1 MHAIVTRKLFF
12 SPSSDPLLSNRG
24 GRARKTK
31 SSFFVLSPRTI
42 LLSDEKS
49 EETGIPLAHFG
60 NSPRSSTSNSRFKT
74 RTRRFFFFFNPEIK
88 FFRSNSRSAMIDQRH
103 RKIHRGPSTPPP
115 RRIPATPRRKQN
127 NRATS
132 RPQFDRSASWSV
144 ESRDNICPGAKS
156 LPRREGSVILIA
168 ASLSSNGV

>member
-60 NSPRSSTSNSRFKT
+60 NSPRSSTSYSRFKT
-74 RTRRFFFFFNPEIK
+74 RTRRFFFFLIQKSSSFDQIPGARWSINVTAKYTAVHRLHPLVESPQPRVVNKTIEPRADRNSIVPRHG
-88 FFRSNSRSAMIDQRH
+88 RS
-103 RKIHRGPSTPPP
+103 
-115 RRIPATPRRKQN
+115 
-127 NRATS
+127 NRATIFVLA
-132 RPQFDRSASWSV
+132 RNP
-144 ESRDNICPGAKS
+144 CPGERGA
-156 LPRREGSVILIA
+156 
-168 ASLSSNGV
+168 